1 MESRNGFYQ
10 LHTKPDGTYLRL
22 FPPIG
27 DGRAVNFEEISS
39 YLNDLNILDYNIN
52 ELGQGIDISAT
63 NKVEVKILSIVINPV
78 NESLKL
84 RFSAD
89 RMYAI
94 GRFYPPSLGGKTL
107 NYKDIELVLKR
118 ANIVHGIVIENI
130 EYFLKTRR
138 YCEDI
143 ILARGTKPVEG
154 RDAKI
159 TYHFNTDN
167 TLKPK
172 VNEDGT
178 VDFHQLD
185 MISKISKGD
194 ILATLEPAL
203 SGTPGM
209 DLYGNKIPP
218 RKVNRKIL
226 RHGKDIH
233 LSEDGLTMYSDV
245 SGHVILT
252 EDRVFVSNTYEV
264 LGDVDSST
272 GDIDYDGNVTVKGNV
287 ITGFSIYAKG
297 DIIVNGVVEG
307 ARLRAD
313 GHIILKRGMQGMS
326 KGVMEAKGNIITKF
340 IENASVHAGGYVTT
354 EAILHSK
361 VSAKGEITVGGKKG
375 FITGGEIRS
384 GSAIIVK
391 TAGSTMGTQTLL
403 EVGTDPSVMEEYRE
417 LEKVINQKQADLDRL
432 LPIVDSYKKKLD
444 AGEVLTQNKVDYI
457 KIAAESCISLRY
469 DLKELIKQYE
479 MLQLELNNNENAYIK
494 VENVAYP
501 GVKIVISNVI
511 YYVRSQVHYSR
522 FIRDKADIKVVGL

>member
-10 LHTKPDGTYLRL
+10 LHMKTDGTYLRM
-22 FPPIG
+22 FPPLG
-27 DGRAVNFEEISS
+27 DGKAVDFDEISN
-39 YLNDLNILDYNIN
+39 YLNDLNVLDYN
-52 ELGQGIDISAT
+52 LKDLAQGIDIAASS
-63 NKVEVKILSIVINPV
+63 KVEVKILSIMINPV

-84 RFSAD
+84 RFSSD

-94 GRFYPPSLGGKTL
+94 GRFYPPSSGGKTL
-107 NYKDIELVLKR
+107 AYRDIEILLKQ
-118 ANIVHGIVIENI
+118 ANIVHGIVVENI
-130 EYFLKTRR
+130 EYFLKNRK

-143 ILARGTKPVEG
+143 ILAKGTKPLEG

-159 TYHFNTDN
+159 TYHFNTDK

-194 ILATLEPAL
+194 ILATLDPAI
-203 SGTPGM
+203 SGIAGM
-209 DLYGNKIPP
+209 DIYGNKIQPK
-218 RKVNRKIL
+218 KVNRKIL

-245 SGHVILT
+245 SGHVTLT
-252 EDRVFVSNTYEV
+252 EDRVFVSNNYEV

-272 GDIDYDGNVTVKGNV
+272 GDINYDGNVTVKGNV
-287 ITGFSIYAKG
+287 ITGFSIYATG

-307 ARLRAD
+307 AKLKSE

-340 IENASVHAGGYVTT
+340 IENATVHAGGYITT
-354 EAILHSK
+354 EAILHSY

-384 GSAIIVK
+384 GSAITVK
-391 TAGSTMGTQTLL
+391 TLGSTMGTQTVL

-417 LEKVINQKQADLDRL
+417 IEKLISQKQSDLDRL
-432 LPIVDSYKKKLD
+432 LPIVDSYRKKLD
-444 AGEVLTQNKVDYI
+444 AGEVLAQNKIDYV
-457 KIAAESCISLRY
+457 KLAAESCITLRY
-469 DLKELIKQYE
+469 DLKELTKQLE
-479 MLQLELNNNENAYIK
+479 KLQLELNNNENAYIK
-494 VENVAYP
+494 VENIAYP
-501 GVKIVISNVI
+501 GVKLVISNVI
-511 YYVRSQVHYSR
+511 YYIRKQVHYSR
-522 FIRDKADIKVVGL
+522 FIRDKADIKIIGL